1 MLNPQLE
8 TLSDYPFEAL
18 RTLLNPVAP
27 LVNDPPILMSLG
39 EPQHQPPA
47 LLTETL
53 AAHAHEWNK
62 YPPMAGTPELRQ
74 AIAGWLTRR
83 YRLPQ
88 GAVDPD
94 RHVLS
99 LGGTKEGLYLFS
111 SLVVPRE
118 KAGRRPVV
126 LVPNPYYLVYNGA
139 ATMAG
144 ADAVFLD
151 ATADNGFMPDLASIP
166 RETWERTAL
175 FYLCSPSNPQG
186 TIASLDYLKQAITL
200 ARRYDFVLAV
210 DECYAEIWDRTPP
223 PGALEACA
231 ALAHPHPNP
240 PPQPGEGI
248 MQNPPPLAG
257 EGRVGAMLGRVSA
270 DNPFKNVVVFHSLSK
285 RSSAAG
291 LRSGFVAGDPA
302 LIGHFKHLRDY
313 GGCQVPLPIQAA
325 AAALWRDE
333 AHVEENRARYRRKF
347 DIAEAALGGRFG
359 FYRPQG
365 GFFLWLDVDDGESAA
380 LRLWREAA
388 VRVLPGGYT
397 ARAAAGRDNPGARY
411 IRVAIVHDETT
422 LETAFARIARV
433 L

>member
-1 MLNPQLE
+1 MLNPLLD

-39 EPQHQPPA
+39 EPQHQPP
-47 LLTETL
+47 LLLAETL

-74 AIAGWLTRR
+74 AISDWLTRR

-94 RHVLS
+94 KHVLS

-111 SLVVPRE
+111 SLAVPRE

-151 ATADNGFMPDLASIP
+151 ATRDNGFMPDLAAIP
-166 RETWERTAL
+166 RETLERTAL

-186 TIASLDYLKQAITL
+186 TIASLDYLKQAIML
-200 ARRYDFVLAV
+200 ARRHDFVLAV
-210 DECYAEIWDRTPP
+210 DECYAEIWDRMPP

-231 ALAHPHPNP
+231 ALG
-240 PPQPGEGI
+240 PGA
-248 MQNPPPLAG
+248 NSLF
-257 EGRVGAMLGRVSA
+257 
-270 DNPFKNVVVFHSLSK
+270 DNVVVFHSLSK

-291 LRSGFVAGDPA
+291 LRSGFVAGDPV

-313 GGCQVPLPIQAA
+313 GGVQVPLPIQAA

-365 GFFLWLDVDDGESAA
+365 GFFLWLDVGDGEAAA

-388 VRVLPGGYT
+388 IRVLPGGYT
-397 ARAAAGRDNPGARY
+397 ARAADGRDNPGARY
-411 IRVAIVHDETT
+411 IRLAIVHDEAA

>member
-1 MLNPQLE
+1 MPHNPQLD

-18 RTLLNPVAP
+18 RTLLNPVTP
-27 LVNDPPILMSLG
+27 VVNDAPILMSVG

-74 AIAGWLTRR
+74 AIVDWLGRR
-83 YRLPQ
+83 YRLAA
-88 GAVDPD
+88 GVLDPE
-94 RHVLS
+94 RHILT
-99 LGGTKEGLYLFS
+99 LAGTKEGLYLLV
-111 SLVVPRE
+111 SLVVPRR
-118 KAGRRPVV
+118 KGLGRPIV

-151 ATADNGFMPDLASIP
+151 ATRENGFMPDLAAIP
-166 RETWERTAL
+166 RETLERTAL
-175 FYLCSPSNPQG
+175 FYLCSPANPQG

-210 DECYAEIWDRTPP
+210 DECYAEIYDQVPP

-231 ALAHPHPNP
+231 ALGHPLP
-240 PPQPGEGI
+240 
-248 MQNPPPLAG
+248 NPPPLAG
-257 EGRVGAMLGRVSA
+257 EGRVGAGRVEASA
-270 DNPFKNVVVFHSLSK
+270 DGLFRNVVVFHSLSK

-291 LRSGFVAGDPA
+291 LRSGFVAGDPR
-302 LIGHFKHLRDY
+302 LIGHYAHLRSY

-333 AHVEENRARYRRKF
+333 THVEENRARYRRKF
-347 DIAEAALGGRFG
+347 DIAEAALGGSFG
-359 FYRPQG
+359 FYRPDG
-365 GFFLWLDVDDGESAA
+365 GFFLWLDVGDGEAA
-380 LRLWREAA
+380 TVRLWRDAA
-388 VRVLPGGYT
+388 IRVLPGGYT
-397 ARAAAGRDNPGARY
+397 ARASEGRDNPGSKY
-411 IRVAIVHDETT
+411 IRLAIVHDEAT
-422 LETAFARIARV
+422 LDAAFARIRRV

>member
-1 MLNPQLE
+1 MPLNPQLD

-18 RTLLNPVAP
+18 RTLLNPVSP
-27 LVNDPPILMSLG
+27 VVNDPPILMSLG

-53 AAHAHEWNK
+53 AAHAYEWNK

-74 AIAGWLTRR
+74 AIVDWLARR
-83 YRLPQ
+83 YRLLA
-88 GAVDPD
+88 GALHPD
-94 RHVLS
+94 KHVVTLA
-99 LGGTKEGLYLFS
+99 GTKEGLYLFS
-111 SLVVPRE
+111 SLVVPRH
-118 KAGRRPVV
+118 KAGARPVV

-151 ATADNGFMPDLASIP
+151 ATRDNAFMPDLAAIP
-166 RETWERTAL
+166 RETLERTAL
-175 FYLCSPSNPQG
+175 FYLCSPANPQG
-186 TIASLDYLKQAITL
+186 TIASLDYLKQAIAL

-210 DECYAEIWDRTPP
+210 DECYAEIWDRAPP

-231 ALAHPHPNP
+231 AL
-240 PPQPGEGI
+240 G
-248 MQNPPPLAG
+248 AG
-257 EGRVGAMLGRVSA
+257 F
-270 DNPFKNVVVFHSLSK
+270 DNVVVFHSLSK

-302 LIGHFKHLRDY
+302 LIGHFRHLRDY

-325 AAALWRDE
+325 ATALWRDE

-347 DIAEAALGGRFG
+347 DIAEAAIGGRFG
-359 FYRPQG
+359 FYRPEG
-365 GFFLWLDVDDGESAA
+365 GFFLWLDVGDGEAAA
-380 LRLWREAA
+380 LRLWRDAA

-397 ARAAAGRDNPGARY
+397 ARAAEGRDNPGGRY
-411 IRVAIVHDETT
+411 IRLAIVHDEAT
-422 LETAFARIARV
+422 LEAAFARIRRV